1 MGACELQVTKGK
13 RLITHINQLLNK
25 IAKFMIRHVV
35 MWKLKDEAE
44 GATKKKNAEK
54 MKLILEGLKINIEEI
69 KNVEVGINIS
79 DEDGD
84 ESWDVVL
91 ISDFETEL
99 DYTMYTRNAHHK
111 KAINFIN
118 SVIAERRFVDY
129 NVDI

>member
-1 MGACELQVTKGK
+1 
-13 RLITHINQLLNK
+13 
-25 IAKFMIRHVV
+25 MIRHVV

-44 GATKKKNAEK
+44 GASKQKNAEK

-79 DEDGD
+79 EDDDEAG
-84 ESWDVVL
+84 SPYDVVL

-111 KAINFIN
+111 KAVNFIN
-118 SVIAERRFVDY
+118 SVIEERHFVDY
-129 NVDI
+129 KMDT